1 MVTRT
6 QKALLRGLSFTHE
19 LYNIAAPTNW
29 NSNITNNQLE
39 NLINLFYLLLERQTQ
54 TNLI

>member
-29 NSNITNNQLE
+29 NSNITNN
-39 NLINLFYLLLERQTQ
+39 NK
-54 TNLI
+54 